1 MADTGARTLRL
12 LSLLQQR
19 PFWTGDELSDR
30 LEVSARTVRRDVERL
45 RALGYPVAARP
56 GVAGGYEL
64 APGASLPPLVLD
76 DDEALALVVGLHAVV
91 NSAVAGVAEPSIAA
105 LGKVMAVMPPRLR
118 RRVEAFH
125 AVTVPS
131 EPTYAGTTVDLE
143 TLAAIALACRNQER
157 VTFGYVDRDGATTE
171 RRVEPHRIV
180 LVGDLWYLVAFDNE
194 RVDWRT
200 FRIDR
205 LRDLAE
211 AGRRFHPRDVP
222 GGDAAAFVAAGR
234 TTRSARHEVEVMI
247 EAPAPEVEAR
257 IGRWTTV
264 EPLGARRCRVTIHA
278 DSLDW
283 AAFALGTLGAPFA
296 VTGPDEFRAVLRDW
310 STRFA
315 AGT

>member
-19 PFWTGDELSDR
+19 PFWSGDELADR

-45 RALGYPVAARP
+45 RALGYPVSARV

-91 NSAVAGVAEPSIAA
+91 NGAVAGVAEPSIAA

-131 EPTYAGTTVDLE
+131 EPSHARAAVDLE

-157 VTFGYVDRDGATTE
+157 VTFGYVDRDGATSE

-180 LVGDLWYLVAFDNE
+180 LVGDRWYLVAFDNE
-194 RVDWRT
+194 RTDWRM

-205 LRDLAE
+205 LRDLTE
-211 AGRRFHPRDVP
+211 VGRRFHPREIP
-222 GGDAAAFVAAGR
+222 GRDAAAFVAAGR
-234 TTRSARHEVEVMI
+234 TTWTARHEVDVVI
-247 EAPAPEVEAR
+247 EAPTAEVDAR
-257 IGRWTTV
+257 IGQWASV
-264 EPLGARRCRVTIHA
+264 EPLGAHQCRAIIHA
-278 DSLDW
+278 ESLEW
-283 AAFALGTLGAPFA
+283 AAFALGTLGASFQ

-310 STRFA
+310 AGRFA
-315 AGT
+315 AGA